1 MKDSIGYKI
10 FKVINAIILILI
22 VIATVYPFWNVV
34 VQSFS
39 SENAITAGNVVLTPV
54 GFNLETYKYVM
65 SDPIFWINYKNT
77 IIYTVV
83 GTAISLFLTT
93 TLAYVTSKKYLPG
106 RKFFI

>member
-65 SDPIFWINYKNT
+65 SDPIFWINYKN
-77 IIYTVV
+77 
-83 GTAISLFLTT
+83 SN
-93 TLAYVTSKKYLPG
+93 
-106 RKFFI
+106 FFIFDDDTCLCHLKKISSRA

>member
-22 VIATVYPFWNVV
+22 VIATVYPFWNV
-34 VQSFS
+34 
-39 SENAITAGNVVLTPV
+39 VVLTPV

-83 GTAISLFLTT
+83 GTRCGQSQYQEHFLF
-93 TLAYVTSKKYLPG
+93 S
-106 RKFFI
+106 IC